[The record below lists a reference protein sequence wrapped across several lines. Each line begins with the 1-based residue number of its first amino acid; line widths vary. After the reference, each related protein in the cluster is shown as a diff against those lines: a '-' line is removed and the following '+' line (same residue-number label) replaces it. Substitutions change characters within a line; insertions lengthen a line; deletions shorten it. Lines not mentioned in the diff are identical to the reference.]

1 MGKKRAGE
9 KCFSRLNFHVVVVV
23 VVVVPEMVY
32 DEKG

>member
-23 VVVVPEMVY
+23 VVVPEMIY